1 MPEIHCWWLDR
12 PDERYW
18 LEVTDRPDL
27 GINLKAP
34 QVNERGAEFWNS
46 LLRHV
51 RPGDVVFHYDRAK
64 SAIIAHS
71 TATGQSWDD
80 KIVWAALGTYAREAG
95 IAPHERDGWYVGLES
110 FVLLPI
116 ALRLDDIRSQT
127 AEVVTSLADLQRQ
140 VGPPIYF
147 PFATGGRRR

>member
-51 RPGDVVFHYDRAK
+51 RPGDVVFHYGPRQICDHRAL
-64 SAIIAHS
+64 HCD
-71 TATGQSWDD
+71 GP
-80 KIVWAALGTYAREAG
+80 VLG
-95 IAPHERDGWYVGLES
+95 
-110 FVLLPI
+110 
-116 ALRLDDIRSQT
+116 
-127 AEVVTSLADLQRQ
+127 
-140 VGPPIYF
+140 
-147 PFATGGRRR
+147 